1 LPQAFRGLDDV
12 DDLHQLIIEIH
23 LIAELPLERRI
34 ALSETHCG
42 FDRPRFD
49 ALPSAIAR

>member
-1 LPQAFRGLDDV
+1 V
-12 DDLHQLIIEIH
+12 DNLHQLIIEVH

-34 ALSETHCG
+34 ALGETHCG

-49 ALPSAIAR
+49 ALSSAVAR